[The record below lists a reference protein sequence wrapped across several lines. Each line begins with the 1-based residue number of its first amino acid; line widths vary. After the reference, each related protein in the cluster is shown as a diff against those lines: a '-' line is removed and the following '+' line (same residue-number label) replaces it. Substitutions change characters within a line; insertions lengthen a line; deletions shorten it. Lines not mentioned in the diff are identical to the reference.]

1 MKKLLCISSFLFLLQ
16 VVAQEATPMV
26 EIKGG
31 TYIPMYGVKEKQKET
46 KPVKVASFLMDVYP
60 VTNAQYRDFLEKNP
74 QWQRSKIKR
83 NY

>member
-46 KPVKVASFLMDVYP
+46 KPV
-60 VTNAQYRDFLEKNP
+60 
-74 QWQRSKIKR
+74 I
-83 NY
+83 